1 MTNLANL
8 AKYIGHSEWS
18 SKLEEQTPVT
28 TEPQMVATYKQ
39 EKPQA
44 QGPADLPV
52 NSETVHSCSG
62 FIELRRWI
70 SRIFYK

>member
-44 QGPADLPV
+44 QGPADLSA
-52 NSETVHSCSG
+52 NTETGQSCSG
-62 FIELRRWI
+62 FIDFRRWI
-70 SRIFYK
+70 SRIFCK